1 MILSLF
7 AYYLIGLPMYLLF
20 GWFVYRRYHA
30 RQQCSKGFFV
40 GWQLLALLL
49 TMMFSVTGAAG
60 IDNIAY
66 QVQNGGSLIQLF
78 GTNVIPF
85 YHADFMGML
94 LNTILFIPFG
104 ILLPIVW
111 RPCSKKIAVQAGFLL
126 SAAIEFSQLFNGRT
140 TDINDLMTNTLGT
153 FLGYILYTL
162 LFHRITWFQAEDS
175 HSKRTMSLSIAWI
188 FIIYIC
194 VGSPVLTAWGM

>member
-20 GWFVYRRYHA
+20 GWFVYRCYHT

-60 IDNIAY
+60 IDNLAY
-66 QVQNGGSLIQLF
+66 QVQNGGSLIQSF

-94 LNTILFIPFG
+94 LKRIPAASA
-104 ILLPIVW
+104 
-111 RPCSKKIAVQAGFLL
+111 PC
-126 SAAIEFSQLFNGRT
+126 R
-140 TDINDLMTNTLGT
+140 
-153 FLGYILYTL
+153 
-162 LFHRITWFQAEDS
+162 
-175 HSKRTMSLSIAWI
+175 
-188 FIIYIC
+188 
-194 VGSPVLTAWGM
+194 

>member
-66 QVQNGGSLIQLF
+66 QVQNGGSLIQSF

-104 ILLPIVW
+104 ILLPILW
-111 RPCSKKIAVQAGFLL
+111 HP
-126 SAAIEFSQLFNGRT
+126 
-140 TDINDLMTNTLGT
+140 
-153 FLGYILYTL
+153 
-162 LFHRITWFQAEDS
+162 
-175 HSKRTMSLSIAWI
+175 
-188 FIIYIC
+188 
-194 VGSPVLTAWGM
+194 

>member
-7 AYYLIGLPMYLLF
+7 VYYLIGLPMYLLF
-20 GWFVYRRYHA
+20 GCFVYRRYHA

-104 ILLPIVW
+104 ILLPILW
-111 RPCSKKIAVQAGFLL
+111 HPCSKKIAVQAGFLL

-162 LFHRITWFQAEDS
+162 LFHRITCFQA
-175 HSKRTMSLSIAWI
+175 
-188 FIIYIC
+188 
-194 VGSPVLTAWGM
+194 